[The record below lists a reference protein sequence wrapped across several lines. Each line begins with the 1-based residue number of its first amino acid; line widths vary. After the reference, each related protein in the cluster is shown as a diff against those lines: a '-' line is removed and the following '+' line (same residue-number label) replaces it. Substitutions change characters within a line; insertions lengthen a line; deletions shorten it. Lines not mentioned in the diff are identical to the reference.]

1 MTNQSHFATTLLAV
15 AAVTVVA
22 MLSLGVHR
30 NSCIYRDDNTKL
42 KAEEDREEKSN
53 SNVNEGGEVRDSTEE
68 TASAAAQREKHEKGT
83 KDYNASK
90 LIESPPSTPVKTTT
104 AKGKKWRD
112 RLSAKKQLKL
122 KQHQKNRS
130 TELRNDGVRT
140 E

>member
-1 MTNQSHFATTLLAV
+1 MTKQSHFATTLLAV
-15 AAVTVVA
+15 AAVTAVA
-22 MLSLGVHR
+22 MLSLGIHR
-30 NSCIYRDDNTKL
+30 SVGIYRDDNTKP

-53 SNVNEGGEVRDSTEE
+53 SNFNEVGEVRESSEE
-68 TASAAAQREKHEKGT
+68 TASAAAQRETYEKGT
-83 KDYNASK
+83 EDSNASK
-90 LIESPPSTPVKTTT
+90 LIESPPSTPVKSTT

-130 TELRNDGVRT
+130 TELWNDGVRT